1 MQTAVATCDS
11 LSVFMREMEKH
22 PLLSKEEEHALA
34 VRYYENEDLE
44 AANKLVVSNLRFVV
58 KIASE
63 YGSYGFPMMDLIQE
77 GSIGLMRAVKKFD
90 PYKGYRLISYAVWWI
105 RVRIQNHIMK
115 FWSNVKIGTTQS
127 QRKLFQRIEGAKRR
141 LGITAARMEDDDI
154 SRLADHFGVNEE
166 EISNMQTRVSG
177 RDLSLSESPAGEDS
191 ATYGDMLH
199 DPSDNQEQTLSEL
212 GFHSLAK
219 DNLREALG
227 AFREAGKGDKREVF
241 LRTSEKAPR
250 NSRGPWGFPGKG
262 KADTGRIH
270 KETQGIHGR
279 KTRNSPTIIR
289 GKIRRN

>member
-22 PLLSKEEEHALA
+22 PLLSKEEEYTLA
-34 VRYYENEDLE
+34 VRYHENGDLE

-63 YGSYGFPMMDLIQE
+63 YGSYGFPMMDLVQE

-166 EISNMQTRVSG
+166 EISRMQTRVSG
-177 RDLSLSESPAGEDS
+177 RDLSLSERPAGEDS
-191 ATYGDMLH
+191 ATYGEMLH
-199 DPSDNQEQTLSEL
+199 DPSDNQEQTLGEL
-212 GFHSLAK
+212 GFHNLAK
-219 DNLREALG
+219 ENLREALG
-227 AFREAGKGDKREVF
+227 TLSARQAKVINERFFCEPPRKLHEIAGDLGVSQERVRQIQAESVRK
-241 LRTSEKAPR
+241 LRGYMSEKLE
-250 NSRGPWGFPGKG
+250 
-262 KADTGRIH
+262 IH
-270 KETQGIHGR
+270 
-279 KTRNSPTIIR
+279 P
-289 GKIRRN
+289 

>member
-63 YGSYGFPMMDLIQE
+63 YRSYGFPMMDLVQE

-166 EISNMQTRVSG
+166 EISEDADPRFRKRSLPLGKSRRRGLLGHLRGYALTTRRITRS
-177 RDLSLSESPAGEDS
+177 RCSASLGLTAWRR
-191 ATYGDMLH
+191 
-199 DPSDNQEQTLSEL
+199 
-212 GFHSLAK
+212 K
-219 DNLREALG
+219 NLREALG
-227 AFREAGKGDKREVF
+227 ALSARQAKVINERFFCEPPRKLHEIARDLGVSQERVRQIQAESIRKLKGHMA
-241 LRTSEKAPR
+241 EKLE
-250 NSRGPWGFPGKG
+250 
-262 KADTGRIH
+262 IH
-270 KETQGIHGR
+270 
-279 KTRNSPTIIR
+279 P
-289 GKIRRN
+289 

>member
-1 MQTAVATCDS
+1 M
-11 LSVFMREMEKH
+11 
-22 PLLSKEEEHALA
+22 
-34 VRYYENEDLE
+34 
-44 AANKLVVSNLRFVV
+44 

-90 PYKGYRLISYAVWWI
+90 PYKGYKLISYAVWWI

-166 EISNMQTRVSG
+166 EISRMQTRVSG
-177 RDLSLSESPAGEDS
+177 RDLSLSECPAGEDS

-199 DPSDNQEQTLSEL
+199 DPSDNQEQVLSASL
-212 GFHSLAK
+212 GFIALAK

-227 AFREAGKGDKREVF
+227 VLSARQVKVINERFFCEPPRKLHEIAGDLGVSQERVRQIQAESVRK
-241 LRTSEKAPR
+241 LRGYMAEKLE
-250 NSRGPWGFPGKG
+250 
-262 KADTGRIH
+262 IH
-270 KETQGIHGR
+270 
-279 KTRNSPTIIR
+279 P
-289 GKIRRN
+289 

>member
-63 YGSYGFPMMDLIQE
+63 YRSYGFPMMDLVQE
-77 GSIGLMRAVKKFD
+77 GSIGLMRAVKKFN
-90 PYKGYRLISYAVWWI
+90 PYRGYRLISYAVWWI

-127 QRKLFQRIEGAKRR
+127 QRKLFQRIEGAKRK

-166 EISNMQTRVSG
+166 EISKMQVRASK
-177 RDLSLSESPAGEDS
+177 RDLSLSERPAGDDSS
-191 ATYGDMLH
+191 ATYGDMLS
-199 DPSDNQEQTLSEL
+199 DPSDNQEQMLSEL
-212 GFHSLAK
+212 RFDSLAK
-219 DNLREALG
+219 ENLREALG
-227 AFREAGKGDKREVF
+227 TLSTREAKVINERYFSEPPRKLHEIASDLGVSQERVRQIQAESVRK
-241 LRTSEKAPR
+241 LRAHIAEKLE
-250 NSRGPWGFPGKG
+250 
-262 KADTGRIH
+262 IH
-270 KETQGIHGR
+270 
-279 KTRNSPTIIR
+279 P
-289 GKIRRN
+289 

>member
-22 PLLSKEEEHALA
+22 PLLSKEEEYALA

-63 YGSYGFPMMDLIQE
+63 YKSYGFPMMDLVQE
-77 GSIGLMRAVKKFD
+77 GSIGLMRAVQKFN

-127 QRKLFQRIEGAKRR
+127 QRKLFQSIEGAKRK
-141 LGITAARMEDDDI
+141 LGITAARMEDGDI
-154 SRLADHFGVNEE
+154 SRLADHFGVKEE
-166 EISNMQTRVSG
+166 EISKMSARVSR

-191 ATYGDMLH
+191 SATYGEMLP
-199 DPSDNQEQTLSEL
+199 DPSDNQEQALSDL
-212 GFHSLAK
+212 GFHNLARE
-219 DNLREALG
+219 NLREALETLSARQKKVINERYFTEPPRKLHEIARDLG
-227 AFREAGKGDKREVF
+227 VSQERVRQIQAESIGK
-241 LRTSEKAPR
+241 LRGYMAEKLE
-250 NSRGPWGFPGKG
+250 
-262 KADTGRIH
+262 IH
-270 KETQGIHGR
+270 
-279 KTRNSPTIIR
+279 P
-289 GKIRRN
+289 

>member
-22 PLLSKEEEHALA
+22 PLLSKEEEYALA

-63 YGSYGFPMMDLIQE
+63 YASYGFPMMDLVQE

-166 EISNMQTRVSG
+166 EISRMQTRVSR

-191 ATYGDMLH
+191 ATYGDMLS
-199 DPSDNQEQTLSEL
+199 DPSDNQEQVLCEL
-212 GFHSLAK
+212 GFHNLARE
-219 DNLREALG
+219 NLREALG
-227 AFREAGKGDKREVF
+227 TLSARQVKVINERFFCEPPRKLHEIARDLGVSRERVRQIQAESVRK
-241 LRTSEKAPR
+241 LRGYMSEKLE
-250 NSRGPWGFPGKG
+250 
-262 KADTGRIH
+262 IH
-270 KETQGIHGR
+270 
-279 KTRNSPTIIR
+279 P
-289 GKIRRN
+289 

>member
-22 PLLSKEEEHALA
+22 PLLSKEEEYALA

-63 YGSYGFPMMDLIQE
+63 YRSYGFPMMDLVQE

-154 SRLADHFGVNEE
+154 SRLADYFGVNEE
-166 EISNMQTRVSG
+166 EISKMQTRVSR
-177 RDLSLSESPAGEDS
+177 RDLSLSERPAGEDS
-191 ATYGDMLH
+191 SVTYGDMLS
-199 DPSDNQEQTLSEL
+199 DPSDNQEQVLSEL
-212 GFHSLAK
+212 GFDSLARE
-219 DNLREALG
+219 NLREALG
-227 AFREAGKGDKREVF
+227 TLSARQVKVINERFFREPPRKLHEIARDLGVSQERVRQIQAESIRK
-241 LRTSEKAPR
+241 LRGYMSEKLE
-250 NSRGPWGFPGKG
+250 
-262 KADTGRIH
+262 IH
-270 KETQGIHGR
+270 
-279 KTRNSPTIIR
+279 P
-289 GKIRRN
+289 

>member
-22 PLLSKEEEHALA
+22 PLLSKEEEYSLA
-34 VRYYENEDLE
+34 VRYYENKDLE

-63 YGSYGFPMMDLIQE
+63 YRSYGFPMMDLVQE

-166 EISNMQTRVSG
+166 EIAEMQTRVSG
-177 RDLSLSESPAGEDS
+177 RDLSLSESPAGEGS
-191 ATYGDMLH
+191 ATYGDMLC
-199 DPSDNQEQTLSEL
+199 DPSDDQEQVLCEL
-212 GFHSLAK
+212 GFHNLAK
-219 DNLREALG
+219 ENLREALG
-227 AFREAGKGDKREVF
+227 TLSARQVKVINERFSANLRESSTK
-241 LRTSEKAPR
+241 
-250 NSRGPWGFPGKG
+250 
-262 KADTGRIH
+262 
-270 KETQGIHGR
+270 
-279 KTRNSPTIIR
+279 
-289 GKIRRN
+289 

>member
-22 PLLSKEEEHALA
+22 PLLSKQEEYTLA
-34 VRYYENEDLE
+34 VRYYENEDIE

-58 KIASE
+58 KIVSE
-63 YGSYGFPMMDLIQE
+63 YASYGFPMMDLVQE

-191 ATYGDMLH
+191 ATYGDMLS
-199 DPSDNQEQTLSEL
+199 DPSDNQEQVLCEL
-212 GFHSLAK
+212 GFESLAK
-219 DNLREALG
+219 ENLREALG
-227 AFREAGKGDKREVF
+227 TLSARQVKVINERFFREPPRKLHEIARDLGVSQERVRQIQAESVRK
-241 LRTSEKAPR
+241 LRGCMSEKLE
-250 NSRGPWGFPGKG
+250 
-262 KADTGRIH
+262 IH
-270 KETQGIHGR
+270 
-279 KTRNSPTIIR
+279 P
-289 GKIRRN
+289 

>member
-1 MQTAVATCDS
+1 MQTAVATYDS

-22 PLLSKEEEHALA
+22 PLLSKEEEHAFA
-34 VRYYENEDLE
+34 VRYYETEDLE

-63 YGSYGFPMMDLIQE
+63 YASYGFPMMDLVQE

-166 EISNMQTRVSG
+166 EISKMQTRVSR

-191 ATYGDMLH
+191 ATYGDMLC
-199 DPSDNQEQTLSEL
+199 DPSDNQEQVLCEL
-212 GFHSLAK
+212 GFDSLARE
-219 DNLREALG
+219 NLREALETLS
-227 AFREAGKGDKREVF
+227 ARQKKVINERFFREPPRKLHEIARDLGVSPERVRQIQAESVRK
-241 LRTSEKAPR
+241 LRGYMSKKLE
-250 NSRGPWGFPGKG
+250 
-262 KADTGRIH
+262 IH
-270 KETQGIHGR
+270 
-279 KTRNSPTIIR
+279 P
-289 GKIRRN
+289 

>member
-22 PLLSKEEEHALA
+22 PLLSKEEEYTLA
-34 VRYYENEDLE
+34 VRYYENGDLE

-90 PYKGYRLISYAVWWI
+90 PYKGYKLISYAVWWI

-166 EISNMQTRVSG
+166 EISRMQTRVSK

-191 ATYGDMLH
+191 ATYGDMLPV
-199 DPSDNQEQTLSEL
+199 PSDNQEQVLSEL
-212 GFHSLAK
+212 GFHNLAK
-219 DNLREALG
+219 ENLCEALG
-227 AFREAGKGDKREVF
+227 TLSARQKKVINERYFTEPPRKLHEIARDLGVSQERVRQIQAESIRK
-241 LRTSEKAPR
+241 LRGYMAEKLE
-250 NSRGPWGFPGKG
+250 
-262 KADTGRIH
+262 IH
-270 KETQGIHGR
+270 
-279 KTRNSPTIIR
+279 P
-289 GKIRRN
+289 

>member
-22 PLLSKEEEHALA
+22 PLLSKEEEYTLA
-34 VRYYENEDLE
+34 VRYYETEDLE

-63 YGSYGFPMMDLIQE
+63 YRSYGFPMMDLVQE

-191 ATYGDMLH
+191 ATYGDMLC

-212 GFHSLAK
+212 GFDSLAK
-219 DNLREALG
+219 DNLREALEALSARQAKVINERFFCEPPRKLHEIARDLG
-227 AFREAGKGDKREVF
+227 VSRERVRQIQAESIRKLKGYM
-241 LRTSEKAPR
+241 SEKLE
-250 NSRGPWGFPGKG
+250 
-262 KADTGRIH
+262 IH
-270 KETQGIHGR
+270 
-279 KTRNSPTIIR
+279 P
-289 GKIRRN
+289 

>member
-63 YGSYGFPMMDLIQE
+63 YRSYGFPMMDLVQE
-77 GSIGLMRAVKKFD
+77 GSIGLMRAVQKFN

-127 QRKLFQRIEGAKRR
+127 QRKLFQRIEGAKRK
-141 LGITAARMEDDDI
+141 LGITAASMEDDDI
-154 SRLADHFGVNEE
+154 SRLADHFGVKEE
-166 EISNMQTRVSG
+166 EISEMQVRASK
-177 RDLSLSESPAGEDS
+177 RDLSLSERPAGDDSS
-191 ATYGDMLH
+191 ATYGELLP
-199 DPSDNQEQTLSEL
+199 DPSDNQEQVLGEL
-212 GFHSLAK
+212 GFDSLARE
-219 DNLREALG
+219 NLREALEMLSERQKKVINERYFTEPPRKLHEIASDLG
-227 AFREAGKGDKREVF
+227 VSQERVRQIQAESIGK
-241 LRTSEKAPR
+241 LRGYMAEKLE
-250 NSRGPWGFPGKG
+250 
-262 KADTGRIH
+262 IH
-270 KETQGIHGR
+270 
-279 KTRNSPTIIR
+279 P
-289 GKIRRN
+289 

>member
-1 MQTAVATCDS
+1 MKTRI
-11 LSVFMREMEKH
+11 F
-22 PLLSKEEEHALA
+22 
-34 VRYYENEDLE
+34 E

-63 YGSYGFPMMDLIQE
+63 YRSYGFPMMDLIQE

-90 PYKGYRLISYAVWWI
+90 PYKGYKLISYAVWWI

-166 EISNMQTRVSG
+166 EISNMQTRVSK
-177 RDLSLSESPAGEDS
+177 RDLSLSECPAGEDS

-199 DPSDNQEQTLSEL
+199 DPSDNQEQVLSEL
-212 GFHSLAK
+212 GFDSLARE
-219 DNLREALG
+219 NLREALG
-227 AFREAGKGDKREVF
+227 TLSARQVKVINERFFCEPPRKLHEIAGDLGVSQERVRQIQAESVRK
-241 LRTSEKAPR
+241 LRGYMSEKLE
-250 NSRGPWGFPGKG
+250 
-262 KADTGRIH
+262 IH
-270 KETQGIHGR
+270 
-279 KTRNSPTIIR
+279 P
-289 GKIRRN
+289 